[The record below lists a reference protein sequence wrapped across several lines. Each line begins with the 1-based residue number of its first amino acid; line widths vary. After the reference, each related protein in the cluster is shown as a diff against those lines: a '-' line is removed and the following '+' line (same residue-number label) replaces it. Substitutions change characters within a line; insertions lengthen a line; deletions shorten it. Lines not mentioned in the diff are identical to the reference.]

1 MKHKVNMYILNSS
14 LTQRVVVFVF
24 TFCNSTV
31 AHSVDK
37 LRAWEALLFY
47 VFNSVYADT
56 GFKNP
61 IQNYTYRA
69 QH

>member
-1 MKHKVNMYILNSS
+1 M
-14 LTQRVVVFVF
+14 FVF

-31 AHSVDK
+31 ARSVDK
-37 LRAWEALLFY
+37 LRDWEVLLFY

-61 IQNYTYRA
+61 IQNYIYRA